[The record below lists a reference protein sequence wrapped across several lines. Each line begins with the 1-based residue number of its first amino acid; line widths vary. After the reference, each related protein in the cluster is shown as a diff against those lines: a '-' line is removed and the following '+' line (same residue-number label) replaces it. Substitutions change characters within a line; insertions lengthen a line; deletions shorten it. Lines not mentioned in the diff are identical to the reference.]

1 MNMHENLSTVEKP
14 KRKTEVIKSR
24 GSSLFHDN
32 NVEQPFI
39 DRQEDEEAKERY

>member
-24 GSSLFHDN
+24 GSSLFHYN